1 MEAAMLKSLKKM
13 SLLAI
18 ALLGVN
24 GAVVA
29 KNNQT
34 PADLEPARLE
44 KEVRHELVMLPFYNV
59 FDNFEFKVESD
70 TVTLFGQVTRPTL
83 KADAEGVVKRIDG
96 VARVDNQIEVLP
108 VSPFDDRIR
117 LAEFRAIYRT
127 LGLDRYALRAIPTIH
142 IIVKNGHV
150 TLEGV
155 VATQADSDLANIKA
169 NGVANVFSVT
179 NHLRVST
186 S

>member
-1 MEAAMLKSLKKM
+1 
-13 SLLAI
+13 
-18 ALLGVN
+18 
-24 GAVVA
+24 
-29 KNNQT
+29 
-34 PADLEPARLE
+34 
-44 KEVRHELVMLPFYNV
+44 
-59 FDNFEFKVESD
+59 
-70 TVTLFGQVTRPTL
+70 
-83 KADAEGVVKRIDG
+83 
-96 VARVDNQIEVLP
+96 VLP

-127 LGLDRYALRAIPTIH
+127 PGLDRYALRAIPTIH

-169 NGVANVFSVT
+169 NGVSNVFSVT

>member
-1 MEAAMLKSLKKM
+1 MLNNLKKM
-13 SLLAI
+13 SLLAVV
-18 ALLGVN
+18 LLGVN
-24 GAVVA
+24 GAAVA

-34 PADLEPARLE
+34 PADLEQARLE
-44 KEVRHELVMLPFYNV
+44 KEVRHELVTLPFYNV
-59 FDNFEFKVESD
+59 FDNFEFKVD
-70 TVTLFGQVTRPTL
+70 GDVVTLFGEVTRPTL
-83 KADAEGVVKRIDG
+83 KSDAEVVVKRIDG

-127 LGLDRYALRAIPTIH
+127 PGLDRYALRAIPTIH

-169 NGVANVFSVT
+169 NGVSNVFSVT